1 MLSIEYYFKTYF
13 LQLCTFAF
21 PWVNSEEIAKDI
33 VQDAFIVL
41 MDRPE
46 LLEKGE
52 RVIKSF
58 LYTSVKNIAMNAK
71 RRDIVLDKIHDAISL
86 KESDDHTILDDLIN
100 AELIGALHRELNQL
114 PEGCQRVCRLIYLEG
129 MKYDEV
135 AQELDV
141 SVNTVKTQRIRAIN
155 LLKTKFL
162 NLILNVL
169 LF

>member
-52 RVIKSF
+52 RV
-58 LYTSVKNIAMNAK
+58 
-71 RRDIVLDKIHDAISL
+71 SL
-86 KESDDHTILDDLIN
+86 HFGKKYSNE
-100 AELIGALHRELNQL
+100 
-114 PEGCQRVCRLIYLEG
+114 CQTARYR
-129 MKYDEV
+129 
-135 AQELDV
+135 
-141 SVNTVKTQRIRAIN
+141 T
-155 LLKTKFL
+155 
-162 NLILNVL
+162 
-169 LF
+169 